1 MSDGVASANRDMGA
15 LVSRT
20 RKRAKAY
27 VLRPFM
33 RRGYFLTKEEI
44 RERNPT
50 IFDKIANGKYT
61 EEAVEKM
68 KLKRR
73 DDFMALRREMLARV
87 RDPAERAD
95 IAAKFFT
102 SRKPPRRSRV
112 NLPHEAW
119 APGAG
124 TGAGAGVIGG
134 GVSGAG
140 VPAGMSQFAR
150 VVSVDDAPVGSL
162 PDPRRVAR
170 GGRHRQTN
178 TDAGGEDVTRGEP
191 VSRPSSSGIRA
202 PSSSIDRARGSSLYD
217 YSYDD
222 SSLHDYDDSILHDY
236 DDSGLYDYD
245 SSLYE
250 RTSSHGGWYA
260 SALGVD
266 DSGRA
271 TSFDES
277 DAIIDDVG
285 EPIPATLRRRTVE
298 QDGVAVEYPRPAGL
312 RRWDGYVAEED
323 GKIRR
328 VLEEEQKRRAE
339 HNREMR
345 RIYKRRYGR
354 WGRKPVQREA
364 PEWTR
369 NPEMDAPWR
378 RPKNREGTKCT
389 TREAVEG
396 LAHELRSGTYGW
408 WGAVE
413 LRKDA
418 IVREENAIGAA
429 EKTWGETSGAQAWR
443 ESRPP
448 AGGLST
454 AVVAGH
460 AGGISTSR
468 GNGPGRAADG
478 PVTNE
483 EVSAALREDRAENGR
498 WRAIR
503 AEHREAQARARAER
517 ERIKAERAASRNS
530 KRKAGV

>member
-1 MSDGVASANRDMGA
+1 MSDGVESANRDMGA

-27 VLRPFM
+27 VLRPFK
-33 RRGYFLTKEEI
+33 RRGYFLTAEEI

-87 RDPAERAD
+87 RDPAERAGVM
-95 IAAKFFT
+95 AKFFT

-119 APGAG
+119 APSAG
-124 TGAGAGVIGG
+124 TGAGVGAVGG

-140 VPAGMSQFAR
+140 VPAGMSRSALASSPWTTRRWGRFRIPVASRWGGIIDRRTWETKEGRTSGVNPGR
-150 VVSVDDAPVGSL
+150 VVVRRRRRRSGSRPRL
-162 PDPRRVAR
+162 QPLRRLQPPRLHPSRRRRRRVRGPRMDVVAR
-170 GGRHRQTN
+170 RVVR
-178 TDAGGEDVTRGEP
+178 VR
-191 VSRPSSSGIRA
+191 SRRRRFRRIA
-202 PSSSIDRARGSSLYD
+202 V
-217 YSYDD
+217 
-222 SSLHDYDDSILHDY
+222 
-236 DDSGLYDYD
+236 
-245 SSLYE
+245 E
-250 RTSSHGGWYA
+250 
-260 SALGVD
+260 
-266 DSGRA
+266 
-271 TSFDES
+271 FFES
-277 DAIIDDVG
+277 NESMTDDVG
-285 EPIPATLRRRTVE
+285 EPVPATLRRRMVE

-323 GKIRR
+323 GKIAR

-364 PEWTR
+364 PEWTK
-369 NPEMDAPWR
+369 NPETDAPWR

-396 LAHELRSGTYGW
+396 LAHELTSGTYRW
-408 WGAVE
+408 WGAME
-413 LRKDA
+413 LRRGA
-418 IVREENAIGAA
+418 IVREENAVGAA
-429 EKTWGETSGAQAWR
+429 EKTWGETSGAQAWK
-443 ESRPP
+443 ESKPP
-448 AGGLST
+448 AGALST
-454 AVVAGH
+454 AVATGH

-468 GNGPGRAADG
+468 GNGPGCYVDG
-478 PVTNE
+478 PLTNE
-483 EVSAALREDRAENGR
+483 GVSAALWEDRAENGR

>member
-1 MSDGVASANRDMGA
+1 MSDGVESANRDMGA

-27 VLRPFM
+27 VLRPFK
-33 RRGYFLTKEEI
+33 RRGYFLTAEEI

-87 RDPAERAD
+87 RDPAERAGVM
-95 IAAKFFT
+95 AKFFT

-124 TGAGAGVIGG
+124 TGAGVGAVGG

-140 VPAGMSQFAR
+140 VPAGMSRSAR

-162 PDPRRVAR
+162 PDPRRVAL
-170 GGRHRQTN
+170 GRNHRPTN
-178 TDAGGEDVTRGEP
+178 VGDEGGEVVGGEP
-191 VSRPSSSGIRA
+191 GSRPSSSGIRA
-202 PSSSIDRARGSSLYD
+202 TLASSSSMDRALGSSL
-217 YSYDD
+217 YDD
-222 SSLHDYDDSILHDY
+222 SSLHDSILHD
-236 DDSGLYDYD
+236 DDDD
-245 SSLYE
+245 NE
-250 RTSSHGGWYA
+250 RVDRGWTSSHGGWYA
-260 SALGVD
+260 SARGVD
-266 DSGRA
+266 DFVGSPS
-271 TSFDES
+271 SFFES
-277 DAIIDDVG
+277 NESMIDDVG
-285 EPIPATLRRRTVE
+285 EPIPATLRRRMVE

-323 GKIRR
+323 GKIAR

-364 PEWTR
+364 PEWTK
-369 NPEMDAPWR
+369 NPETDAPWR

-396 LAHELRSGTYGW
+396 LAHELTSGTYRW
-408 WGAVE
+408 WGAME
-413 LRKDA
+413 LRRGA
-418 IVREENAIGAA
+418 IVREENAVGAA
-429 EKTWGETSGAQAWR
+429 EKTWGETSGAQAWK
-443 ESRPP
+443 ESKPP

-454 AVVAGH
+454 AVATGH

-468 GNGPGRAADG
+468 GNGPGCYVDG
-478 PVTNE
+478 PLTNE
-483 EVSAALREDRAENGR
+483 GVSAALREDRAENGR

>member
-1 MSDGVASANRDMGA
+1 MSDGAETANQDMGA

-27 VLRPFM
+27 VLRPFK
-33 RRGYFLTKEEI
+33 RRGYFLTAEEI

-50 IFDKIANGKYT
+50 IFDKIASGKYT

-73 DDFMALRREMLARV
+73 DDFVALRREMLART
-87 RDPAERAD
+87 RDPAERAGVM
-95 IAAKFFT
+95 AKFFT

-124 TGAGAGVIGG
+124 TGAGVGAVGG

-140 VPAGMSQFAR
+140 VPAGMSRFAR

-162 PDPRRVAR
+162 PDPRRVAL
-170 GGRHRQTN
+170 GRNHRPTN
-178 TDAGGEDVTRGEP
+178 VGDEGGEDFVGGEP
-191 VSRPSSSGIRA
+191 GSRPSSSSITRA
-202 PSSSIDRARGSSLYD
+202 LGSSLYD
-217 YSYDD
+217 DA
-222 SSLHDYDDSILHDY
+222 SLRDSILHD
-236 DDSGLYDYD
+236 DDDDECVDRGW
-245 SSLYE
+245 
-250 RTSSHGGWYA
+250 TSSHGGWYA
-260 SALGVD
+260 SARDVD
-266 DSGRA
+266 DFVGSPS
-271 TSFDES
+271 SFFES
-277 DAIIDDVG
+277 NESTTDDVG
-285 EPIPATLRRRTVE
+285 EPIPATLRRRMVE

-323 GKIRR
+323 GKIAR

-364 PEWTR
+364 PEWTK
-369 NPEMDAPWR
+369 NPETDAPWR

-408 WGAVE
+408 WGAME
-413 LRKDA
+413 LRKNA
-418 IVREENAIGAA
+418 IVREENAVRAA
-429 EKTWGETSGAQAWR
+429 EKTWGETSGAQAWK
-443 ESRPP
+443 ESKPP

-454 AVVAGH
+454 AVATGH

-468 GNGPGRAADG
+468 GTGPGCDVSDG

-483 EVSAALREDRAENGR
+483 VTSAALREDRAENGR

>member
-1 MSDGVASANRDMGA
+1 MSDGAEPANQDMGA

-27 VLRPFM
+27 VLRPFK
-33 RRGYFLTKEEI
+33 RRGYFLTAEEI

-50 IFDKIANGKYT
+50 IFDKIASGKYT

-73 DDFMALRREMLARV
+73 DDFVALRREMLART
-87 RDPAERAD
+87 RDPAERAGVM
-95 IAAKFFT
+95 AKFFT

-124 TGAGAGVIGG
+124 TGAGVGAIGG

-140 VPAGMSQFAR
+140 VPSGQSQFAR
-150 VVSVDDAPVGSL
+150 LVSVDDAPVGSL
-162 PDPRRVAR
+162 PDPRDVALGR
-170 GGRHRQTN
+170 NHRRTNEGG
-178 TDAGGEDVTRGEP
+178 DKGVLEDVGGEPR
-191 VSRPSSSGIRA
+191 SRPSSSGIGARA
-202 PSSSIDRARGSSLYD
+202 LSASSIHRALGSSLYD
-217 YSYDD
+217 DASLYDD
-222 SSLHDYDDSILHDY
+222 SSLYDD
-236 DDSGLYDYD
+236 DDECYRD
-245 SSLYE
+245 E
-250 RTSSHGGWYA
+250 WTSSHGGWYA
-260 SALGVD
+260 SAVRGVD
-266 DSGRA
+266 DFVASP
-271 TSFDES
+271 TKYFES
-277 DAIIDDVG
+277 DDERMTDDVG
-285 EPIPATLRRRTVE
+285 EPVPATLRKRMVE

-323 GKIRR
+323 GKIAR
-328 VLEEEQKRRAE
+328 VLEEERKRRAE

-354 WGRKPVQREA
+354 WGRKPTQREA

-369 NPEMDAPWR
+369 NPTMDAPWR
-378 RPKNREGTKCT
+378 RPNNREGTKCT

-408 WGAVE
+408 WGAME
-413 LRKDA
+413 LRRGA
-418 IVREENAIGAA
+418 IVREENAVGAA
-429 EKTWGETSGAQAWR
+429 EKTWGETSGAQAWK
-443 ESRPP
+443 ESKPP

-454 AVVAGH
+454 AVATGH
-460 AGGISTSR
+460 AGGISASR
-468 GNGPGRAADG
+468 GTGPGCDVSDG

-483 EVSAALREDRAENGR
+483 TTSAALREDRAENGR